1 MAIRLLSGI
10 GDWIPD
16 PRLEALG
23 QRMLLPSRDKAT
35 SPAGEPETEGYEY
48 RTWRIEHGIAE
59 GDTEITSGEMQHL
72 LADLPFAAVET
83 CSALRSLASVKHGA
97 SNNAKAFKSAGCN
110 CSPLAPQPLT

>member
-1 MAIRLLSGI
+1 MAIRLLTCA

-23 QRMLLPSRDKAT
+23 QRMILPSRDKAT

-59 GDTEITSGEMQHL
+59 GDTEITSGDLHL
-72 LADLPFAAVET
+72 IADLPIAAAER
-83 CSALRSLASVKHGA
+83 RSVL
-97 SNNAKAFKSAGCN
+97 
-110 CSPLAPQPLT
+110 L